1 MAADIIINIIIGRT
15 TMPNGDLAREALSLG
30 KRQADEVL
38 AFRAEALQ
46 EREVALAERAG
57 PTLAEA
63 AAAEPMMLDEARVL
77 AAGSP
82 AAGVLIAEG
91 DSWFDYP
98 MNNIVRLLEDKHGY
112 EVESVASN
120 GDRVED
126 MAYSDGQ
133 LEKFTR
139 LLEKLI
145 RRGTIP
151 RAILLSGG
159 GNDVAGNEFAV
170 LLNHAGSAAKGLNA
184 QVLKGVID
192 ERIQLAY
199 IHIIAAVTEVCDA
212 RLGRRIPIL
221 VHGYDY
227 PIPDGRGFW
236 GGTWVLPGPWLE
248 PGFRAKGYGNM
259 QARKEIMAA
268 LIDRFNEMLQRLSGM
283 PEFAHVRY
291 IDLRKTLSNGPDYKE
306 WWANELHP
314 NKRGFL
320 EVTQRFAGAI

>member
-1 MAADIIINIIIGRT
+1 
-15 TMPNGDLAREALSLG
+15 MPNGDMVHEALAG
-30 KRQADEVL
+30 GAQHAEAVL
-38 AFRAEALQ
+38 AFRDA
-46 EREVALAERAG
+46 ALAEREQVLS
-57 PTLAEA
+57 TSLKLRTVESMRD
-63 AAAEPMMLDEARVL
+63 EDVLDERLKRVV
-77 AAGSP
+77 GSR

-98 MNNIVRLLEDKHGY
+98 RHNVVRLLEDRYGY
-112 EVESVASN
+112 EVESVASG

-145 RRGTIP
+145 RRGDIP

-159 GNDVAGNEFAV
+159 GNDVAGDEFAI
-170 LLNHAGSAAKGLNA
+170 LLNHAASKAAGLNETI
-184 QVLKGVID
+184 VKGVID

-199 IHIIAAVTEVCDA
+199 AHIIGAVTRVCEE

-227 PIPDGRGFW
+227 PVPDGRGFW
-236 GGTWVLPGPWLE
+236 GGVWVLPGPWLE
-248 PGFRAKGYGNM
+248 PGFRAKGYGDM
-259 QARKEIMAA
+259 EHRKAIVRD
-268 LIDRFNEMLQRLSGM
+268 LIDRFNEMLIRLTADPALS
-283 PEFAHVRY
+283 HVRHVE
-291 IDLRKTLSNGPDYKE
+291 LRKTLSSGDDYRQ

-314 NKRGFL
+314 NEHGFL
-320 EVTQRFAGAI
+320 AVTERFAAAI